1 VGPNCPMPMGDSSN
15 ELPDAL
21 ARLLNQQLFRAD
33 SGQRRQE
40 RPSRW
45 RIAIR
50 IGLLPATAFAI
61 VAHRGVPLRHRTNQE
76 SGARMKR
83 IVLLLAATIAQG
95 VAGAQGKC
103 PGVRYDHIDAVEF
116 ERFER
121 QEAVPD
127 AQCRNSPD
135 CLTRNRGALARMKD
149 PQGRASLLAFRIEQE
164 RPNWQDVAPYIGFS
178 PEELE
183 QFLAAGVES
192 ELAWQ
197 QKLTECLLDPSCSGV
212 MPPEIRLSSRGGLRR
227 LLGDDRYAL
236 YGWYQY
242 SSEDRAFVQGMQQE
256 LPDRVRLSDAQF
268 RRLALAL
275 ADERQQLVTE
285 ARRQGLDN
293 YGPLYEHT
301 DLHLSG
307 FAILCESDDI
317 AKLKASEA
325 AYARRLFDRARA
337 LLSRSQLAYF
347 KQALDRSQGV
357 FDEYL
362 RQHEAVPVYSTVIP
376 GAFYHYK
383 QDWYAQEHYRLKW
396 LRQPANYKAEA
407 AKLEIQV
414 RKDWHQRAV
423 HAEVPVRTFDRLV
436 EALAKLKLQYE
447 EQRLECSVG
456 ETCEQSVP
464 PEVPR
469 DVLEKQA
476 VSIVGAS
483 RFAAMQVYERAQ
495 SEQIHVNSMRS
506 KLPSKHTLTDR
517 EAVKL
522 VMALAA
528 EHQRIVERAK
538 QEGLSTD
545 EDLYFLGTWRSD
557 STLEQ
562 RIAQQLASATENAR
576 RLHEVAAR
584 FLSREQLRYF
594 DAVHQKEA
602 DRRQRD
608 WNEAIESRRWVR
620 LAATAAAQQP

>member
-1 VGPNCPMPMGDSSN
+1 
-15 ELPDAL
+15 
-21 ARLLNQQLFRAD
+21 
-33 SGQRRQE
+33 
-40 RPSRW
+40 
-45 RIAIR
+45 
-50 IGLLPATAFAI
+50 
-61 VAHRGVPLRHRTNQE
+61 
-76 SGARMKR
+76 MKR

-103 PGVRYDHIDAVEF
+103 PGVRYDHIDAAEF

-121 QEAVPD
+121 QQEYVPD

-135 CLTRNRGALARMKD
+135 CLIRNRGALARMKD

-164 RPNWQDVAPYIGFS
+164 RPNWQDSAPYIGFS
-178 PEELE
+178 QEELE

-197 QKLTECLLDPSCSGV
+197 QKLTECLLDPTCSGV
-212 MPPEIRLSSRGGLRR
+212 RPPEILLSTRWGLRR
-227 LLGDDRYAL
+227 LLGDDRSDL

-242 SSEDRAFVQGMQQE
+242 SSGERAFVHGMQQE

-275 ADERQQLVTE
+275 ADERQQLETE
-285 ARRQGLDN
+285 ARRQGLDS
-293 YGPLYEHT
+293 YGPQYERK
-301 DLHLSG
+301 DLHLRG

-347 KQALDRSQGV
+347 KQALDFSQGV

-362 RQHEAVPVYSTVIP
+362 REQEAIPVYSTVIP
-376 GAFYHYK
+376 GAFAHYK
-383 QDWYAQEHYRLKW
+383 RDYWGARTQYRLKW

-407 AKLEIQV
+407 AKLESQV
-414 RKDWHQRAV
+414 RKEWHQRAV
-423 HAEVPVRTFDRLV
+423 HAEVPARTFDRLV
-436 EALAKLKLQYE
+436 EALAKLKLEYE
-447 EQRLECSVG
+447 EQRLECSID
-456 ETCEQSVP
+456 ETCGQDVP
-464 PEVPR
+464 PEVPG
-469 DVLEKQA
+469 DALEKQA

-483 RFAAMQVYERAQ
+483 RFAAMQVYERAR
-495 SEQIHVNSMRS
+495 SEQIHVNSLRS
-506 KLPSKHTLTDR
+506 MLPSKHALTDR

-522 VMALAA
+522 VMALAS
-528 EHQRIVERAK
+528 EHQRIVERAR

-545 EDLYFLGTWRSD
+545 EDLHFLGIWRSD
-557 STLEQ
+557 STFED

-594 DAVHQKEA
+594 DALHQKEA

-608 WNEAIESRRWVR
+608 WNEAIESQRWVR
-620 LAATAAAQQP
+620 LAATAAAQRP